1 MKAIL
6 KVLTFPI
13 VLILDLFTWI
23 CVGLI
28 SCSAILFKLASA
40 ILAILAVAVLI
51 TYSVQ
56 NGLILLTLAFLV
68 SPLGLPMIAVWLL
81 GGLQKI
87 SGSIKA
93 IQPSNSK
100 ETPVPS
106 GIGVVL

>member
-28 SCSAILFKLASA
+28 SCSAVLFKLASA
-40 ILAILAVAVLI
+40 ILAILAVAVLT

-68 SPLGLPMIAVWLL
+68 SPLGLPMIAVWPL

-93 IQPSNSK
+93 I
-100 ETPVPS
+100 
-106 GIGVVL
+106 

>member
-40 ILAILAVAVLI
+40 ILAILAMAVLI

-68 SPLGLPMIAVWLL
+68 SPQGLPMIAVWLL

-87 SGSIKA
+87 SSSIKA
-93 IQPSNSK
+93 M
-100 ETPVPS
+100 
-106 GIGVVL
+106 

>member
-6 KVLTFPI
+6 KVLTFPV

-93 IQPSNSK
+93 I
-100 ETPVPS
+100 
-106 GIGVVL
+106 

>member
-81 GGLQKI
+81 SGLQKI
-87 SGSIKA
+87 SGTIKA
-93 IQPSNSK
+93 M
-100 ETPVPS
+100 
-106 GIGVVL
+106 

>member
-28 SCSAILFKLASA
+28 SCSAILFKLVST

-87 SGSIKA
+87 SGTIKA
-93 IQPSNSK
+93 
-100 ETPVPS
+100 
-106 GIGVVL
+106 L

>member
-51 TYSVQ
+51 TYSVT
-56 NGLILLTLAFLV
+56 NGLILLTSAFLV

-93 IQPSNSK
+93 M
-100 ETPVPS
+100 
-106 GIGVVL
+106 

>member
-6 KVLTFPI
+6 KVLTFPV

-56 NGLILLTLAFLV
+56 NGLILLTLAFLI

-81 GGLQKI
+81 SGLQKI

-93 IQPSNSK
+93 M
-100 ETPVPS
+100 
-106 GIGVVL
+106 

>member
-1 MKAIL
+1 MTPWLNVRAS
-6 KVLTFPI
+6 VAQGAE
-13 VLILDLFTWI
+13 FT
-23 CVGLI
+23 
-28 SCSAILFKLASA
+28 ASA

-68 SPLGLPMIAVWLL
+68 SPLGLPMIAVWML

-93 IQPSNSK
+93 I
-100 ETPVPS
+100 
-106 GIGVVL
+106 

>member
-28 SCSAILFKLASA
+28 SCSAVLFKLASA

-81 GGLQKI
+81 GGLQNI

-93 IQPSNSK
+93 I
-100 ETPVPS
+100 
-106 GIGVVL
+106 

>member
-6 KVLTFPI
+6 KVLTFPV

-93 IQPSNSK
+93 M
-100 ETPVPS
+100 
-106 GIGVVL
+106 

>member
-6 KVLTFPI
+6 KVLTFPV

-40 ILAILAVAVLI
+40 VLAILAVAVLI

-81 GGLQKI
+81 NGLQKI

-93 IQPSNSK
+93 M
-100 ETPVPS
+100 
-106 GIGVVL
+106 

>member
-87 SGSIKA
+87 SSSIKA
-93 IQPSNSK
+93 I
-100 ETPVPS
+100 
-106 GIGVVL
+106 

>member
-28 SCSAILFKLASA
+28 SCSTILFKLASA
-40 ILAILAVAVLI
+40 MLALLAVAVLV
-51 TYSVQ
+51 TYSVT
-56 NGLILLTLAFLV
+56 NGLILLTFAFLV

-87 SGSIKA
+87 SGAIKA
-93 IQPSNSK
+93 M
-100 ETPVPS
+100 
-106 GIGVVL
+106 

>member
-40 ILAILAVAVLI
+40 ILAILAWQF
-51 TYSVQ
+51 S
-56 NGLILLTLAFLV
+56 
-68 SPLGLPMIAVWLL
+68 
-81 GGLQKI
+81 
-87 SGSIKA
+87 
-93 IQPSNSK
+93 
-100 ETPVPS
+100 
-106 GIGVVL
+106 

>member
-13 VLILDLFTWI
+13 VLILDLFTWT

-40 ILAILAVAVLI
+40 ILTILAVAVLI

-93 IQPSNSK
+93 I
-100 ETPVPS
+100 
-106 GIGVVL
+106 

>member
-13 VLILDLFTWI
+13 VLILDLFTWV

-87 SGSIKA
+87 SGSIK
-93 IQPSNSK
+93 
-100 ETPVPS
+100 
-106 GIGVVL
+106 GI

>member
-68 SPLGLPMIAVWLL
+68 SPLGLPIIAVWLL
-81 GGLQKI
+81 TGLQKI

-93 IQPSNSK
+93 I
-100 ETPVPS
+100 
-106 GIGVVL
+106 

>member
-6 KVLTFPI
+6 KVLTFP
-13 VLILDLFTWI
+13 VVQILDLFTWI

-40 ILAILAVAVLI
+40 ILAVLAVAVLI

-93 IQPSNSK
+93 I
-100 ETPVPS
+100 
-106 GIGVVL
+106 

>member
-87 SGSIKA
+87 SGSIKT
-93 IQPSNSK
+93 I
-100 ETPVPS
+100 
-106 GIGVVL
+106 

>member
-6 KVLTFPI
+6 KVLTFPV

-68 SPLGLPMIAVWLL
+68 SPLGLPMIAVLLL

-93 IQPSNSK
+93 M
-100 ETPVPS
+100 
-106 GIGVVL
+106 

>member
-81 GGLQKI
+81 SGLQKI

-93 IQPSNSK
+93 I
-100 ETPVPS
+100 
-106 GIGVVL
+106 

>member
-1 MKAIL
+1 MKVIL

-23 CVGLI
+23 CIGLI

-40 ILAILAVAVLI
+40 ILAILAVAVLL

-56 NGLILLTLAFLV
+56 NGLILLTLAFLA
-68 SPLGLPMIAVWLL
+68 SPLGIPMIAVWML

-87 SGSIKA
+87 SGAIKA
-93 IQPSNSK
+93 M
-100 ETPVPS
+100 
-106 GIGVVL
+106 

>member
-40 ILAILAVAVLI
+40 ILAILALAVLV

-68 SPLGLPMIAVWLL
+68 SPLGIPMIAVWLL

-87 SGSIKA
+87 SGAIKA
-93 IQPSNSK
+93 I
-100 ETPVPS
+100 
-106 GIGVVL
+106 

>member
-56 NGLILLTLAFLV
+56 NGLLLLTLAFLV

-93 IQPSNSK
+93 I
-100 ETPVPS
+100 
-106 GIGVVL
+106 

>member
-40 ILAILAVAVLI
+40 ILTILAVAVLI

-56 NGLILLTLAFLV
+56 NGLILLALALLV
-68 SPLGLPMIAVWLL
+68 SPLGLPMIAVLLL

-93 IQPSNSK
+93 M
-100 ETPVPS
+100 
-106 GIGVVL
+106 

>member
-6 KVLTFPI
+6 KVLTFPV

-87 SGSIKA
+87 SGALK
-93 IQPSNSK
+93 
-100 ETPVPS
+100 TM
-106 GIGVVL
+106 

>member
-6 KVLTFPI
+6 KVLTFPV

-28 SCSAILFKLASA
+28 SCSAVLFKLAGA

-51 TYSVQ
+51 TYSVK
-56 NGLILLTLAFLV
+56 NGLILLTLAFFV

-87 SGSIKA
+87 SGTIKA
-93 IQPSNSK
+93 M
-100 ETPVPS
+100 
-106 GIGVVL
+106 

>member
-87 SGSIKA
+87 YGSIKA
-93 IQPSNSK
+93 M
-100 ETPVPS
+100 
-106 GIGVVL
+106 

>member
-40 ILAILAVAVLI
+40 LLAILAVAVLI

-81 GGLQKI
+81 GNLQKI
-87 SGSIKA
+87 SCALK
-93 IQPSNSK
+93 
-100 ETPVPS
+100 TM
-106 GIGVVL
+106 

>member
-56 NGLILLTLAFLV
+56 NGLILLALAFL
-68 SPLGLPMIAVWLL
+68 
-81 GGLQKI
+81 
-87 SGSIKA
+87 
-93 IQPSNSK
+93 
-100 ETPVPS
+100 
-106 GIGVVL
+106 

>member
-6 KVLTFPI
+6 KVITLPI

-28 SCSAILFKLASA
+28 SCSTILFKLASA
-40 ILAILAVAVLI
+40 MLALLAVAVLV
-51 TYSVQ
+51 TYSVT
-56 NGLILLTLAFLV
+56 NGLILLTFAFLV

-87 SGSIKA
+87 SGAIKA
-93 IQPSNSK
+93 M
-100 ETPVPS
+100 
-106 GIGVVL
+106 

>member
-1 MKAIL
+1 MKTIL

-40 ILAILAVAVLI
+40 ILAILTVAVLV

-93 IQPSNSK
+93 I
-100 ETPVPS
+100 
-106 GIGVVL
+106 

>member
-28 SCSAILFKLASA
+28 SCSAILFKLVSA
-40 ILAILAVAVLI
+40 ILAILALAVLI

-93 IQPSNSK
+93 I
-100 ETPVPS
+100 
-106 GIGVVL
+106 

>member
-23 CVGLI
+23 CIGLI

-93 IQPSNSK
+93 M
-100 ETPVPS
+100 
-106 GIGVVL
+106 